1 MYNREMPKQ
10 IKLEAHLSQEAIVV
24 REKEAT
30 SITERLHWQVVRL
43 IGQGKGTGEVAAV
56 SGYSAAWVRA
66 LIRRYNAQGP
76 SAIGDQRQH
85 NQGGQRLL
93 DAEQEADL
101 RAEVEG
107 GIRVGDIW
115 TGVDVAYRISQ
126 LVGYEVHR
134 ARGWELLKRWGLKQ
148 RIPRPHHA
156 KADVRMQEVFK
167 KNTS

>member
-1 MYNREMPKQ
+1 MPKL
-10 IKLEAHLSQEAIVV
+10 IKLEPHLSQEEIVIH
-24 REKEAT
+24 EKESA
-30 SITERLHWQVVRL
+30 SVSERLHWQVVRL
-43 IGQGKGTGEVAAV
+43 IGQGKRTGEVVEV

-76 SAIGDQRQH
+76 SAIGDQRRH

-93 DAEQEADL
+93 NAEQEADL

-107 GIRVGDIW
+107 GISAGEIW
-115 TGVDVAYRISQ
+115 TGVDVARRISQ

-148 RIPRPHHA
+148 RVPRPQHA
-156 KADVRMQEVFK
+156 NADVSMQEVFK
-167 KNTS
+167 KNAP